1 VLTAMGIPDPIALG
15 AVRVSV
21 STENTVEEIEQLA
34 KVLEKEANRFSH
46 LLNR

>member
-1 VLTAMGIPDPIALG
+1 VLTAMGVPDPIALG
-15 AVRVSV
+15 AIRVSV
-21 STENTVEEIEQLA
+21 SMQNSVEEIEELA